1 MSSMVISAMSF
12 HVIPCHSC
20 YSMSFHVNHDK
31 TVWHGFHVKFLWHGI
46 PCQSG
51 LFSEQMKQ
59 MIWHGAPC
67 QGFSCHPCQI
77 SFGRFWQGNSMS
89 FFPRDPNM
97 RLWSGN
103 GQKNKSEHHEHITVS
118 KTEGKLKT
126 ISESNHGKRTQKQHA
141 RAKYKNDMQ
150 KRFPPTKKEKRR
162 NPHFDMHP
170 HSDVIIWFFASKVI
184 LKVHIGRSCLA

>member
-1 MSSMVISAMSF
+1 MSIMIKRFDMD
-12 HVIPCHSC
+12 
-20 YSMSFHVNHDK
+20 SMSNPIDM
-31 TVWHGFHVKFLWHGI
+31 GFHVKRFIFQTNDLTW
-46 PCQSG
+46 S
-51 LFSEQMKQ
+51 SMSR
-59 MIWHGAPC
+59 
-67 QGFSCHPCQI
+67 FSCHPCQI

-184 LKVHIGRSCLA
+184 LNVHIGRSCLA